1 LFTTGERPEKF
12 RKLVTDPSLS
22 LSSKGRKTI
31 VDSDNDSCDSD
42 AGEDG
47 KEEEEHE
54 EEEEGEEEEEEEE
67 EEDSE
72 EDGDEED
79 CGEKGEETVRHQAKT
94 RNGEKVCNSA

>member
-1 LFTTGERPEKF
+1 MF

-54 EEEEGEEEEEEEE
+54 EEEEEE

-79 CGEKGEETVRHQAKT
+79 CDEKGEETVRHQAKT
-94 RNGEKVCNSA
+94 RNGEKVGDSA